1 MIIYLLGAFILST
14 ICGFVFTPAI
24 LDFCKRKN
32 LYDVPSV
39 RKVHKTYV
47 PRLGGISFIPSMMTS
62 FVVML
67 SFFAYSREQQIVVN
81 IWSAGFLIGAMILYI
96 VGIIDDLIGLNA
108 KTKFSAQIASAC
120 LLPFAGLYI
129 NNFYGQ
135 ITAANGQAFQRRSV

>member
-1 MIIYLLGAFILST
+1 MILYLLVAFLLST
-14 ICGFVFTPAI
+14 ICGFAFTPAI

-32 LYDVPSV
+32 LYDIPNA
-39 RKVHKTYV
+39 RKIHKTSV

-62 FVVML
+62 FVVLL

-120 LLPFAGLYI
+120 LLCWIIY
-129 NNFYGQ
+129 Q
-135 ITAANGQAFQRRSV
+135 